1 MPSLK
6 EETMINTI
14 EQYLS
19 ELKQELA
26 GSDRATVQDALAD
39 AEEYLRTALDNAMK
53 GNPASEA
60 EALAAIIEK
69 YGTPKEIAAAYKAIE
84 SSTPPAFA
92 RPQPK
97 KVEVPAPP
105 PPPPLPAA
113 VDTRPFYAKFFGVFA
128 EPRAWGA
135 LLYLI
140 FTLGTGI
147 AYFTWAVTG
156 LSVSAGLLVL
166 IVGLPILGLFLL
178 SARGIALIEGRL
190 IEALLG
196 VRMPRRPLFSRKDI
210 GWWQKFKSLFVER
223 HTWTAVLYMILQMPL
238 GIIYFTV
245 FITLFAVSFGF
256 IFKPVLELVWGIPT
270 FVIGDYG
277 YYTPVWLL
285 PFTVIGGILLL
296 FATMHLAKYAG
307 KLHGMLAKTML
318 VRE

>member
-1 MPSLK
+1 
-6 EETMINTI
+6 MINTI